1 MCRVIPCQFHLTI
14 YLTIK
19 GNIFRKFHLENSL
32 SSCNSESSITHPS
45 IWPQFTSPPP
55 ILQYDV
61 MISHILMAVVATDHV
76 LIILLKS
83 NPFASEVTE
92 IVTISKAPELLDS
105 LVMDCEVDKLSQ
117 HWWFSLQKQQTAAFT
132 EISVGHKIKTGSE
145 LKAKICELKLPRR
158 KCYVGLREATLILSK
173 SLDDKSTNLMMVLEV
188 WSSQNIKNSQ
198 IIKDFVAPAKHKLC
212 LCFRLWVFPEIWSSH
227 RNHQTIKQSS
237 IIQSNQ
243 TTSVHS
249 LNQATYPEEKV
260 EDKHQVLDALLS
272 LHGAR
277 ICLYLLTQKNGR
289 KSALSVTQWGGE
301 GEWREVTERGSF
313 CCEPHPAEYSPGWGR
328 S

>member
-45 IWPQFTSPPP
+45 IWPQFTS
-55 ILQYDV
+55 
-61 MISHILMAVVATDHV
+61 H
-76 LIILLKS
+76 
-83 NPFASEVTE
+83 
-92 IVTISKAPELLDS
+92 VTISKAPELLDS

-227 RNHQTIKQSS
+227 RNHQTKQHNPKQPNHFS
-237 IIQSNQ
+237 
-243 TTSVHS
+243 
-249 LNQATYPEEKV
+249 P
-260 EDKHQVLDALLS
+260 
-272 LHGAR
+272 
-277 ICLYLLTQKNGR
+277 LTKPGYVPR
-289 KSALSVTQWGGE
+289 RES
-301 GEWREVTERGSF
+301 WR
-313 CCEPHPAEYSPGWGR
+313 
-328 S
+328 